1 MGVPTQNVRF
11 ENVTATITYSQLN
24 TISILNSSS
33 ADLEVSIPSNAS
45 SMFLGQGESVTIS
58 ASSGFVLPDIF
69 LDSSGSIDCQVIL
82 T

>member
-11 ENVTATITYSQLN
+11 ENVTATTTYSQLN

-33 ADLEVSIPSNAS
+33 DDLEVSIPSNAS

-58 ASSGFVLPDIF
+58 ASSGFVLPDIT
-69 LDSSGSIDCQVIL
+69 LDSSGSVDCQVIL